1 MRSTFCHKI
10 HGGQKHTWFS
20 IALRILI
27 YDRKE
32 NTSAFASF
40 NYAVENHARKSFKIE
55 SEFCD
60 GKEEER
66 KEKPNEKEKL
76 LRLPMAK
83 RNGANYI

>member
-1 MRSTFCHKI
+1 MVGKSTLGSQFRFGSLSTTEKRTRLRS
-10 HGGQKHTWFS
+10 Q
-20 IALRILI
+20 AL
-27 YDRKE
+27 
-32 NTSAFASF
+32 
-40 NYAVENHARKSFKIE
+40 NYAVENYARKSFKIE